1 MNKSI
6 NKKNIIVC
14 LDKNLTGFW
23 LSVAKLLSNNYNI
36 VITTSNS
43 FSKAIVDNTIPGVC
57 SGIELEVDFYSDFAK
72 NGMSKEEIIKK
83 AKSVE
88 DKYGVTCSML
98 IAHHRGIGKGYVF
111 NVDKHPDMLKSWW
124 PHEKKLLEVLKF
136 IFFWEYITDKYR
148 PVLFLSS
155 LHSKELSI
163 IARYSK
169 IKYLSLA
176 LARYGHRRMWVENE
190 YYQNF
195 DLIKKVKENVK
206 KYSMRNDKEFI
217 NYELDIQGVFFISK
231 VSYTFIGALKKFL
244 LRLPSEIERLVT
256 GYHKKT
262 QGYKFMRWCSPMLR
276 RPFMYRYFRKYGK
289 KTEDLKGY
297 KLFFSPMHAE
307 PEYNTLSVS
316 PEFSNTMELIAWLSK
331 SIPANG
337 IIVIKEHPMV
347 YGIRSRQYYDRFR
360 KMGNVVLA
368 HPEISSL
375 EWIQNS
381 LLVTI
386 LTGTV
391 GVEAVYNEKP
401 VLAFGK
407 YHIINNLP
415 TVRYANNF
423 DSTNKAV
430 HELIKLSNNKKLL
443 SVSKQ
448 ALYHAQM
455 DISFEM
461 KGLEKL
467 HKRNILSMDM
477 AAIAVKTLK
486 EKYNI

>member
-6 NKKNIIVC
+6 NKKNIIVS
-14 LDKNLTGFW
+14 LDKDLTGFW
-23 LSVAKLLSNNYNI
+23 LSVTKLLSNNYNI

-57 SGIELEVDFYSDFAK
+57 SDIELEVDFYNDFAK
-72 NGMSKEEIIKK
+72 NSMSKEEIIKK
-83 AKSVE
+83 AVSVE

-98 IAHHRGIGKGYVF
+98 IAHQRGIGKGYIF

-124 PHEKKLLEVLKF
+124 PHERKLLEVLKF

-155 LHSKELSI
+155 LHHKELSI
-163 IARYSK
+163 IARYNK
-169 IKYLSLA
+169 IKYLSLG
-176 LARYGHRRMWVENE
+176 LARYGYRRIWLENE

-206 KYSMRNDKEFI
+206 KYSMLNNNEFI
-217 NYELDIQGVFFISK
+217 NYEQDIQGLFFNSK
-231 VSYTFIGALKKFL
+231 VSYTFIDALRKSL
-244 LRLPSEIERLVT
+244 LRLPEEIERLVT

-262 QGYKFMRWCSPMLR
+262 QGYKFMQWYSPLLR
-276 RPFMYRYFRKYGK
+276 KPFMYRYFRKYGK
-289 KTEDLKGY
+289 KIEDLKGY
-297 KLFFSPMHAE
+297 KLCFFPMQTE
-307 PEYNTLSVS
+307 PEYNTLFVS
-316 PEFSNTMELIAWLSK
+316 PEFNNSMELIAWLSK

-347 YGIRSRQYYDRFR
+347 YGIRSREYFDRFR

-375 EWIQNS
+375 EWIRNS
-381 LLVTI
+381 VLVTI
-386 LTGTV
+386 LTSSTGI
-391 GVEAVYNEKP
+391 EAVYCEKP

-407 YHIINNLP
+407 YNIINNLP

-423 DSTNKAV
+423 DSTNQAV

-443 SVSKQ
+443 NVSKQ

-461 KGLEKL
+461 QGLEKL